1 MGAAISTQAARA
13 ARTRAQV
20 VEAAISVFA
29 LKGYAAASMDAVR
42 LAADISKGGLYH
54 HFPTKGAVLA
64 GVVGELARRS
74 DLPLRLQGRPRGGPL
89 APEAMA
95 CLLLDIWRVAARDE
109 HLRAS
114 LARIYATAD
123 AEPLAQILADG
134 AVTQLVL
141 SLPVRRGEVLEKLG
155 LAA

>member
-1 MGAAISTQAARA
+1 
-13 ARTRAQV
+13 
-20 VEAAISVFA
+20 
-29 LKGYAAASMDAVR
+29 
-42 LAADISKGGLYH
+42 
-54 HFPTKGAVLA
+54 
-64 GVVGELARRS
+64 
-74 DLPLRLQGRPRGGPL
+74 
-89 APEAMA
+89 MA

-134 AVTQLVL
+134 AVMQLVL